1 MRPSRD
7 RRGGA
12 SQGQRPPLEVARL
25 TIFVAVEPEG
35 EGQLLVRELQRS
47 RSVVNHVWPLPDRF
61 PSDVDVIVTPFAEG
75 LHERLPWVP
84 GEASAA
90 LVLLLP
96 QHGGYDL
103 KAVRN
108 CGPDAV
114 LFRPW
119 QPHHIATVLDIARSQ
134 FQYTRRLRT
143 RIARL
148 DENIRAS
155 RDIER
160 AKSILVETR
169 KMSEEEAYAF
179 LRTQAM
185 ERRVSV
191 AALASAFVDSYALV
205 N

>member
-1 MRPSRD
+1 M
-7 RRGGA
+7 
-12 SQGQRPPLEVARL
+12 
-25 TIFVAVEPEG
+25 FVAVEPES
-35 EGQLLVRELQRS
+35 EGQLLVRELQRL
-47 RSVVNHVWPLPDRF
+47 RYVVNHVWPMPDRF
-61 PSDVDVIVTPFAEG
+61 PADIDVILSAFTES
-75 LHERLPWVP
+75 LHERLAWMP
-84 GEASAA
+84 GEATAA
-90 LVLLLP
+90 LVVLLP

-103 KAVRN
+103 KALRN

-119 QPHHIATVLDIARSQ
+119 QPHHIVTAVEIARNQ
-134 FQYTRRLRT
+134 FLYIKRLRS
-143 RIARL
+143 RIGRL
-148 DENIRAS
+148 DENIRAA

-160 AKSILVETR
+160 AKAILVETR

>member
-1 MRPSRD
+1 M
-7 RRGGA
+7 
-12 SQGQRPPLEVARL
+12 LVA
-25 TIFVAVEPEG
+25 AEPDS
-35 EGQLLVRELQRS
+35 EGQLLIRELQRL
-47 RSVVNHVWPLPDRF
+47 RCIVTHVWPIPDRL
-61 PSDVDVIVTPFAEG
+61 PGDVDVILAAYSEM

-84 GEASAA
+84 GEATAA
-90 LVLLLP
+90 LVVLLP
-96 QHGGYDL
+96 QRGGYDVKTL
-103 KAVRN
+103 RN

-119 QPHHIATVLDIARSQ
+119 QMHHIVAAVEIARN
-134 FQYTRRLRT
+134 QYQYIKRLRS
-143 RIARL
+143 RISRL
-148 DENIRAS
+148 DENIRAV

-160 AKSILVETR
+160 AKTILVETR
-169 KMSEEEAYAF
+169 KMSEEDAYAF